1 MLQSL
6 ECSDFICIIYL
17 GFGSKVGLEGKG
29 VGKRLTSDLAS
40 VS

>member
-6 ECSDFICIIYL
+6 KCGDLICIIYL
-17 GFGSKVGLEGKG
+17 GFGSKVGLEGIG
-29 VGKRLTSDLAS
+29 VGLTWDLAF